1 MPTSSS
7 AATRSSFRS
16 SRTCSRNSPLRERFW
31 AQLMLALYRSGRQ
44 ADALAAY
51 RRAHNRFTV
60 DLGIEPG
67 IVLRELQRNILVQ
80 DPELDNPAGGLGST
94 LERAAAILPRGRRE
108 RAESL
113 YEYGNALVQIGESRQ
128 AATMLDAA
136 IRAAVAAREPG
147 LEQRAKLALSFLSIF
162 TEGRTGDDHLV
173 VTLEAIEVFERIGDD
188 ADLALGCWHRAHLL
202 WGSGK
207 ADEGAVWA
215 RRGIAHAL
223 RAGDQFREA
232 DCRGKLAQCVAT
244 GTTPVQAAIAQ
255 CQEQLAAD
263 CWGEAGFRPVLHTL
277 ADLHAHA
284 GRVQEA
290 RAFAQRALD
299 QVRAAGLGGRAV
311 AGGLF
316 IAGVVERTLW
326 NLAEAATHLGT
337 AYALLEAEKD
347 RSFLADCGGWH
358 ACVLA
363 LGGDAEA
370 ARRPAEVSRRLAN
383 AADPSSDT
391 IWRRAVALIAA
402 LDGHQEEAVR
412 RSQEALDR
420 VREMEIPVAQ
430 AETLEEAAIVR
441 QLLGNALGARAALEE
456 ALELFE
462 RKGSVAG
469 ASRVRE
475 RLARYEIRSRMLSGC
490 R

>member
-1 MPTSSS
+1 M
-7 AATRSSFRS
+7 
-16 SRTCSRNSPLRERFW
+16 
-31 AQLMLALYRSGRQ
+31 
-44 ADALAAY
+44 
-51 RRAHNRFTV
+51 
-60 DLGIEPG
+60 
-67 IVLRELQRNILVQ
+67 
-80 DPELDNPAGGLGST
+80 
-94 LERAAAILPRGRRE
+94 
-108 RAESL
+108 
-113 YEYGNALVQIGESRQ
+113 QIGESRQ
-128 AATMLDAA
+128 AATTLDAA

-162 TEGRTGDDHLV
+162 TEGRTGDDHLA
-173 VTLEAIEVFERIGDD
+173 VTLEALEVFERIGDE
-188 ADLALGCWHRAHLL
+188 ADLALGCWHRANLL
-202 WGSGK
+202 WGLGK

-223 RAGDQFREA
+223 RAGDRFREA

-263 CWGEAGFRPVLHTL
+263 CWGEAGFRPVLHSL

-284 GRVQEA
+284 GCVQEA

-299 QVRAAGLGGRAV
+299 EVLSRGPGREGRRQRPISRRSGGTQRC
-311 AGGLF
+311 GIWPRL
-316 IAGVVERTLW
+316 RD
-326 NLAEAATHLGT
+326 LGT
-337 AYALLEAEKD
+337 AYALLNGGED
-347 RSFLADCGGWH
+347 RSFLADCSGWL

-370 ARRPAEVSRRLAN
+370 ARRPAEVARRLAN

-402 LDGHQEEAVR
+402 LDGHQEDAVR

-430 AETLEEAAIVR
+430 AETLEE
-441 QLLGNALGARAALEE
+441 L
-456 ALELFE
+456 
-462 RKGSVAG
+462 
-469 ASRVRE
+469 
-475 RLARYEIRSRMLSGC
+475 
-490 R
+490 